1 MKRQCLCS
9 QGMQGPDRG
18 YKDYTMWKVSVCP
31 GCCHERGEQLNDG
44 GKEDILEEV
53 ASKT

>member
-1 MKRQCLCS
+1 
-9 QGMQGPDRG
+9 
-18 YKDYTMWKVSVCP
+18 MWKVSVCP